1 MELINEF
8 KNIFNRDITNLD
20 EIDSI
25 ELVILVNTLNAKFS
39 KSVDMFEVIEC
50 LNLEE
55 INDLF
60 IKQ

>member
-1 MELINEF
+1 MQLISEF
-8 KNIFNRDITNLD
+8 RNIFNRDISSLD

-25 ELVILVNTLNAKFS
+25 ELVILVITLNSILS

-50 LNLEE
+50 KNLEE

-60 IKQ
+60 FK

>member
-8 KNIFNRDITNLD
+8 KNIFNREISNLD

-60 IKQ
+60 FKQ